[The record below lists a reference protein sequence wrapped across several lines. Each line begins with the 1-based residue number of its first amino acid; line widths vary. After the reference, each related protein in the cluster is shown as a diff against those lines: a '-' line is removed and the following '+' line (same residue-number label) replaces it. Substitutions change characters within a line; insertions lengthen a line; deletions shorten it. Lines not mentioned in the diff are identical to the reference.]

1 MSTTVKKHKAFA
13 ASKED
18 MFAKAQTL
26 IPQLDP
32 KAKVTVADGKLQLKT
47 IFGKQVGGEY
57 VNDRSQMDVA
67 VIDGS
72 EGGCVVISRAFP
84 INAVGQPLTF
94 GVRSNIGE
102 RIVDMFLNGLGE

>member
-13 ASKED
+13 TEKEA
-18 MFAKAQTL
+18 MFTKAKSLVEA
-26 IPQLDP
+26 LDA
-32 KAKVTVADGKLQLKT
+32 KAKVTVADGKLQFKT

-57 VNDRSQMDVA
+57 INDRSQMDVA

-72 EGGCVVISRAFP
+72 EGGSVVIARAFP

-94 GVRSNIGE
+94 GVRSNVAE
-102 RIVDMFLNGLGE
+102 RVVDMFLEGLDK